1 MIFQKTNFKLN
12 CSQYDIVDVSRS
24 NRKQPFFH
32 INCINSGRNYLMGN
46 DYFNQTT
53 FGIKCRVVK
62 CEVKFKNISLDSI
75 YFIYIISNILIFD
88 IIQFLI

>member
-62 CEVKFKNISLDSI
+62 CEVNTNTSRFFLCAENIDDSA
-75 YFIYIISNILIFD
+75 N
-88 IIQFLI
+88 Q